1 MSAQATNLKPKLR
14 SHDSVSHLAQ
24 QQNLAQQQRYSRG
37 SNSLSSIAKRA
48 GICRS
53 HLFRILDGSR
63 IPSLPVAWK
72 LSQAL
77 RITLD
82 ELYSRLLKVKARKAN
97 QHKPETI
104 AS

>member
-1 MSAQATNLKPKLR
+1 MSAQATATKPKLR
-14 SHDSVSHLAQ
+14 SHDSVSP
-24 QQNLAQQQRYSRG
+24 YSRG

-77 RITLD
+77 KISLD
-82 ELYSRLLKVKARKAN
+82 ELYSRLLKVKARR
-97 QHKPETI
+97 QTRTP
-104 AS
+104 ASPSDERPTAAP

>member
-1 MSAQATNLKPKLR
+1 MSAQKISTAAPLR
-14 SHDSVSHLAQ
+14 NHDQLSVSTGS
-24 QQNLAQQQRYSRG
+24 SRRGPG
-37 SNSLSSIAKRA
+37 SLGDIARRA

-77 RITLD
+77 KISLD
-82 ELYSRLLKVKARKAN
+82 ELYSRLLKVKARRQTRTPVDTPN
-97 QHKPETI
+97 QRPN
-104 AS
+104 ALP

>member
-1 MSAQATNLKPKLR
+1 MSAQAAMSKPKLR
-14 SHDSVSHLAQ
+14 SHDSVSP
-24 QQNLAQQQRYSRG
+24 YSRG

-77 RITLD
+77 KISLD
-82 ELYSRLLKVKARKAN
+82 ELYSRLLKVKARRQTRTPVDTPN
-97 QHKPETI
+97 QRLNALP
-104 AS
+104 